1 MSVPFVNASVQ
12 GELSAPPDQ
21 IFGQIPASGLDGIAF
36 LDFAYASAGHSTHR
50 VDGLL
55 VGTWQGLLQG
65 NGHGTRQGTRQG
77 TRHDDAPE
85 GRHGERRTR
94 LTFRDAAVPDEP
106 PDERSGD
113 AFVLR
118 GPGFAGSTRWSGPCR
133 GRYLAFMPA
142 AVERMTEAPLARAE
156 FATLTCDL
164 SERMTV
170 FHLLAALGQEAGGH
184 DTAAD
189 ALLVDSV
196 ALAVL
201 RASGAL
207 TPPGPRRSAA
217 LTARQARRVRD
228 LVAERIDAPLSLR
241 EMAQAAGLSE
251 GYFVRAF
258 KGSFGVT
265 PYQYVLRERVTLA
278 QSLIRSGTVSLG
290 EAAKRAGF
298 PDARRMG
305 RTFRKVIGR
314 SPTEAARLQRA

>member
-12 GELSAPPDQ
+12 GDLSAPPDQ

-36 LDFAYASAGHSTHR
+36 LDFAYESEGCSTHR

-55 VGTWQGLLQG
+55 VGTWQGTLR
-65 NGHGTRQGTRQG
+65 GTLRGG
-77 TRHDDAPE
+77 K
-85 GRHGERRTR
+85 RTR
-94 LTFRDAAVPDEP
+94 LSFSGSAT
-106 PDERSGD
+106 DERSDERAGE

-118 GPGFAGSTRWSGPCR
+118 GPGYTGTTCWSGACR

-142 AVERMTEAPLARAE
+142 AVERMTQAPLSQTRIDSV
-156 FATLTCDL
+156 TCDL
-164 SERMTV
+164 AERMTV

-184 DTAAD
+184 DSAAD

-207 TPPGPRRSAA
+207 SEPAPRKSAA
-217 LTARQARRVRD
+217 LSPRQARQVRD
-228 LVAERIDAPLSLR
+228 LVAARLGTPLSLR
-241 EMAQAAGLSE
+241 EMAEAAGLSE
-251 GYFVRAF
+251 SYFVRAF

-278 QSLIRSGTVSLG
+278 QSLIRSGTVSLS
-290 EAAKRAGF
+290 EAAVRAGF

-305 RTFRKVIGR
+305 RTFRKMVGR
-314 SPTEAARLQRA
+314 SPTGSTRLQRV

>member
-21 IFGQIPASGLDGIAF
+21 IFGQIPASGLDGVAF
-36 LDFAYASAGHSTHR
+36 LDFAYESAGYSTHR

-55 VGTWQGLLQG
+55 VGTWQGTSHNTWRNPWHPG
-65 NGHGTRQGTRQG
+65 
-77 TRHDDAPE
+77 PE
-85 GRHGERRTR
+85 DRPGDRRTR
-94 LTFRDAAVPDEP
+94 LTFRGGAM
-106 PDERSGD
+106 PDERAEERIAD

-118 GPGFAGSTRWSGPCR
+118 GPGFVGSTAWSGPCR
-133 GRYLAFMPA
+133 GRYLAYMPA
-142 AVERMTEAPLARAE
+142 AVERMIEAPISQAE
-156 FATLTCDL
+156 IPTLTDDL
-164 SERMTV
+164 SERMSV

-201 RASGAL
+201 RVSGAL
-207 TPPGPRRSAA
+207 APSSPRRNAA

-228 LVAERIDAPLSLR
+228 LVAARIDAPLSLR
-241 EMAQAAGLSE
+241 EMAEAAGLSE

>member
-12 GELSAPPDQ
+12 GDLSAPPDQ

-36 LDFAYASAGHSTHR
+36 LDFAYESEGCSTHR

-55 VGTWQGLLQG
+55 VGTWQGTLR
-65 NGHGTRQGTRQG
+65 GTLRGG
-77 TRHDDAPE
+77 K
-85 GRHGERRTR
+85 RTR
-94 LTFRDAAVPDEP
+94 LSFSGSAT
-106 PDERSGD
+106 DERSGERAGE

-118 GPGFAGSTRWSGPCR
+118 GPGYTGTTCWSGACR

-142 AVERMTEAPLARAE
+142 AVERMTQAPLSQTRIDSV
-156 FATLTCDL
+156 TCDL
-164 SERMTV
+164 AERMTV

-184 DTAAD
+184 DSAAD

-207 TPPGPRRSAA
+207 SEPAPRKSAA
-217 LTARQARRVRD
+217 LSPRQARQVRD
-228 LVAERIDAPLSLR
+228 LVAARLGTPLSLR
-241 EMAQAAGLSE
+241 EMAEAAGLSE
-251 GYFVRAF
+251 SYFVRAF

-278 QSLIRSGTVSLG
+278 QSLIRSGTVSLS
-290 EAAKRAGF
+290 EAAVRAGF

-305 RTFRKVIGR
+305 RTFRKMVGR
-314 SPTEAARLQRA
+314 SPTGSTRLQRV

>member
-12 GELSAPPDQ
+12 GELSAPPDA

-36 LDFAYASAGHSTHR
+36 LDFAYGTPGHSTHR

-55 VGTWQGLLQG
+55 VGTW
-65 NGHGTRQGTRQG
+65 HGIRQ
-77 TRHDDAPE
+77 
-85 GRHGERRTR
+85 TR
-94 LTFRDAAVPDEP
+94 LTFSGGSPAEGEQSE
-106 PDERSGD
+106 ERTGE

-118 GPGFAGSTRWSGPCR
+118 GPGYEGSTLWSGQCR

-142 AVERMTEAPLARAE
+142 AVERMIEAPLSQARIASI
-156 FATLTCDL
+156 TCDL
-164 SERMTV
+164 TERMTV
-170 FHLLAALGQEAGGH
+170 FHLLSALGQEASGR
-184 DTAAD
+184 DKAAD

-207 TPPGPRRSAA
+207 SAPGPRRNAA
-217 LTARQARRVRD
+217 LNPRQARRVRD
-228 LVAERIDAPLSLR
+228 LVAERIGTPLSLG
-241 EMAQAAGLSE
+241 EMAEAVGLSE

-278 QSLIRSGTVSLG
+278 QSLIRSGTVSLS
-290 EAAKRAGF
+290 EAAARAGF

-305 RTFRKVIGR
+305 RTFRKIVGR
-314 SPTEAARLQRA
+314 SPTGASRLQRA

>member
-12 GELSAPPDQ
+12 GDLSAPPDQ

-36 LDFAYASAGHSTHR
+36 LDFAYESEGCSTHR

-55 VGTWQGLLQG
+55 VGTWQGTLR
-65 NGHGTRQGTRQG
+65 GTLRGG
-77 TRHDDAPE
+77 K
-85 GRHGERRTR
+85 RTR
-94 LTFRDAAVPDEP
+94 LSFSGSAT
-106 PDERSGD
+106 DERSDERAGE

-118 GPGFAGSTRWSGPCR
+118 GPGYTGTTCWSGACR

-142 AVERMTEAPLARAE
+142 AVERMTQAPLSQTRIDSV
-156 FATLTCDL
+156 TCDL
-164 SERMTV
+164 AERMTV

-184 DTAAD
+184 DSAAD

-196 ALAVL
+196 AMAVL

-207 TPPGPRRSAA
+207 SEPAPRKSAA
-217 LTARQARRVRD
+217 LSPRQARQVRD
-228 LVAERIDAPLSLR
+228 LVAARLGTPLSLR
-241 EMAQAAGLSE
+241 EMAEAAGLSE
-251 GYFVRAF
+251 SYFVRAF

-278 QSLIRSGTVSLG
+278 QSLIRSGTVSLS
-290 EAAKRAGF
+290 EAAARAGF

-305 RTFRKVIGR
+305 RTFRKMVGR
-314 SPTEAARLQRA
+314 SPTGSTRLQRV

>member
-12 GELSAPPDQ
+12 GDLSAPPDQ

-36 LDFAYASAGHSTHR
+36 LDFAYESEGCSTHR

-55 VGTWQGLLQG
+55 VGTWQGTLR
-65 NGHGTRQGTRQG
+65 GTLRGG
-77 TRHDDAPE
+77 K
-85 GRHGERRTR
+85 RTR
-94 LTFRDAAVPDEP
+94 LSFSGSAT
-106 PDERSGD
+106 DERSDERAGE

-118 GPGFAGSTRWSGPCR
+118 GPGYTGTTCWSGACR

-142 AVERMTEAPLARAE
+142 AVERMTQAPLSQTRIDSV
-156 FATLTCDL
+156 TCDL
-164 SERMTV
+164 AERMTV

-184 DTAAD
+184 DSAAD

-207 TPPGPRRSAA
+207 SEPAPRKSAA
-217 LTARQARRVRD
+217 LSPRQARQVRD
-228 LVAERIDAPLSLR
+228 LVAARLGTPLSLR
-241 EMAQAAGLSE
+241 EMAEAAGLSE
-251 GYFVRAF
+251 SYFVRAF

-278 QSLIRSGTVSLG
+278 QSLIRSGTVSLS
-290 EAAKRAGF
+290 EAAARAGF

-305 RTFRKVIGR
+305 RTFRKMVGR
-314 SPTEAARLQRA
+314 SPTGSTRLQRV

>member
-12 GELSAPPDQ
+12 GDLSAPPDR

-36 LDFAYASAGHSTHR
+36 LDFAYETAGSSTHR

-55 VGTWQGLLQG
+55 VGTWHGGWYGLS
-65 NGHGTRQGTRQG
+65 
-77 TRHDDAPE
+77 
-85 GRHGERRTR
+85 RTT
-94 LTFRDAAVPDEP
+94 LTFSGDSPAGSEP
-106 PDERSGD
+106 CDERTGE

-118 GPGFAGSTRWSGPCR
+118 GPGYAGRTLWSGQCR

-142 AVERMTEAPLARAE
+142 AVERMIEAPLSHLRIDSI
-156 FATLTCDL
+156 TCDL
-164 SERMTV
+164 TERMTV
-170 FHLLAALGQEAGGH
+170 SHLLAALGQAASGH
-184 DTAAD
+184 DSAAD

-207 TPPGPRRSAA
+207 SSPPTRKTAA
-217 LTARQARRVRD
+217 LTARQARRVRQ
-228 LVAERIDAPLSLR
+228 LVAERIDAPLSLG
-241 EMAQAAGLSE
+241 EMAAVAGLSE

-258 KGSFGVT
+258 KGTFGVT

-278 QSLIRSGTVSLG
+278 QSLIRSGTVSLS
-290 EAAKRAGF
+290 EAALRAGF

-305 RTFRKVIGR
+305 RTFRKMIGR
-314 SPTEAARLQRA
+314 SPTESTRLQRA